1 DKQRERALGVLTAAF
16 EEFTGQRAKKLSAL
30 AKDLIAAIHEWIGD
44 EPDDDVLTYDEE
56 QYKQDVDD
64 CRRAIAD
71 HLLIQ
76 INHLTP
82 IPRGVDSKALEYA
95 LTISDEKPD
104 DGHIGNRGHDDGTVP
119 DYSAQGSG
127 REHITRRR
135 RTAFD
140 RRKSKDGHL
149 DGTKEIKGDS
159 NKLEEAEA
167 EYHRREIKIQQRWMD
182 RAKAAGY
189 FDEIVG
195 LGPSNRD
202 AKSRIVKR
210 WLMKYERDTAKEKR
224 D

>member
-1 DKQRERALGVLTAAF
+1 
-16 EEFTGQRAKKLSAL
+16 
-30 AKDLIAAIHEWIGD
+30 
-44 EPDDDVLTYDEE
+44 
-56 QYKQDVDD
+56 
-64 CRRAIAD
+64 
-71 HLLIQ
+71 
-76 INHLTP
+76 
-82 IPRGVDSKALEYA
+82 
-95 LTISDEKPD
+95 
-104 DGHIGNRGHDDGTVP
+104 
-119 DYSAQGSG
+119 QGSG

-224 D
+224 DAAMKRELERREKEDYDDKKRALKGQSRFKSTRGADDWKAMAAGDDALPE